1 MALSDWDNKAQE
13 TFGKIM
19 EVVPEP
25 MREGMQPQLIGM
37 IEGKAAGEPVTD
49 EVIERLVREDLPEPQ
64 RSVIM
69 GALGMSEDAPKA
81 AETEAAE
88 PAQLTW
94 EGESENMVDTIL
106 GVIPEMLRGAVKP
119 KLLDFIK
126 TKAGPSGVVTDS
138 LVVAAIQEMNP
149 PEPYK
154 SQIMKVLALGG
165 GVDLG
170 KVDDILSKYQGK
182 PEELVSI
189 FHELQKEYGHLPKGA
204 IDKASEFL
212 NLPLSRAYRVASSYQ
227 AFSLKEKEK
236 HTVKVCSGIACHLKH
251 SDKLHE
257 ELEGTSN
264 GRFNVEKVRC
274 LGCCGVAPAVM
285 VDDES
290 GDSNWAKGKVAKF

>member
-1 MALSDWDNKAQE
+1 
-13 TFGKIM
+13 
-19 EVVPEP
+19 
-25 MREGMQPQLIGM
+25 
-37 IEGKAAGEPVTD
+37 
-49 EVIERLVREDLPEPQ
+49 
-64 RSVIM
+64 
-69 GALGMSEDAPKA
+69 
-81 AETEAAE
+81 
-88 PAQLTW
+88 
-94 EGESENMVDTIL
+94 
-106 GVIPEMLRGAVKP
+106 
-119 KLLDFIK
+119 
-126 TKAGPSGVVTDS
+126 
-138 LVVAAIQEMNP
+138 
-149 PEPYK
+149 
-154 SQIMKVLALGG
+154 
-165 GVDLG
+165 
-170 KVDDILSKYQGK
+170 QGK